1 MARYRV
7 QPPARSSAAAGG
19 VGAVDRA
26 LLVLGAFRKGDGP
39 LQLAE
44 IARRAGLVKSTT
56 TRLLA
61 SLRHFGMVERLADGS
76 YAIGLEI
83 ARLYEVYTSSFSM
96 EQIVVPLMR
105 ELVRSTGEGAS
116 FHVRQGDKRL
126 CLYRVESPHPLRE
139 HGHAGDML
147 PLDRGSGGRVL
158 LAFSGADGDSYDQ
171 IRRDGIAIMVAD
183 RVPDLAGISA
193 PVFAA
198 HGRLVGAMTLT
209 MPVTRFDP
217 AHASHVLRIAAAATQ
232 RLGGNP
238 MRMGAA
244 EDGNVGGNLA
254 RS

>member
-26 LLVLGAFRKGDGP
+26 LLVLAAFRKGDGSLP
-39 LQLAE
+39 LAE

-61 SLRHFGMVERLADGS
+61 SLEYFGLVERQATGN

-83 ARLYEVYTSSFSM
+83 ARLYEVYTTSFSI
-96 EQIVVPLMR
+96 EQIVVPLMH
-105 ELVRSTGEGAS
+105 ELVRCTGEGAS
-116 FHVRQGDKRL
+116 FHVRQGDARL

-158 LAFSGADGDSYDQ
+158 LAFSGAKGDSYDR

-183 RVPDLAGISA
+183 RVPDLAGIAA

-198 HGRLVGAMTLT
+198 HGRLAGAMTLT

-217 AHASHVLRIAAAATQ
+217 AYASHVRRVAATATQ
-232 RLGGNP
+232 WLGGDL
-238 MRMGAA
+238 MRVGA
-244 EDGNVGGNLA
+244 D
-254 RS
+254 